1 MLRLHGIVDMN
12 LLVRM
17 LKTLLMWVDTSGKR
31 FGHEEHI
38 YDTVYWANVSYFVGG
53 KCATIV
59 DDATLD
65 AYTADKLPFEVS
77 GAPEGQGRF
86 PRPHG

>member
-1 MLRLHGIVDMN
+1 MVDMN

-31 FGHEEHI
+31 LGHEEHI

-77 GAPEGQGRF
+77 GAPEG
-86 PRPHG
+86 